1 MENKHDFMG
10 TENITSLIIKFSFP
24 AILGM
29 FVNALYNVVDRIYI
43 GRIKEIGHL
52 AIAGLG
58 IVFPLVIISF
68 SFALLFGIGSS
79 ACISLNLGDK
89 KVKKAEKYLGTA
101 IFLGIVVSI
110 LITIFNYLFLDKLL
124 YIIGASGYTFI
135 YAKDYFSIINFGIF
149 ALIMFNILNAVI
161 RADGN
166 PKMAMFTVLSGAIVN
181 IVLDPILIFY
191 FHLGVKG
198 AAIATII
205 SQYIS
210 FVLALYYFVS
220 KYSKLKILTK
230 YIRFDYEKAKKII
243 LLGSSAFAIQIGFSL
258 VNSILNV
265 VLKKYGGDISIS
277 AMTIVQSLMTFLLM
291 PIFGI
296 NQGIQP
302 ILGYNYGARKYKR
315 VASTLLQGI
324 LGATVIC
331 IIGFVL
337 IRLYGSRMLLI
348 FNKNRDLIKIT
359 TRALNIY
366 TLMLPIIGFQIVS
379 SIYFQAIGKPRLSL
393 LISLSRQ
400 ILVMIPSLFLLSRIF
415 GLNGIW
421 YATPTADLIATL
433 ITFVYIMKELKYL
446 KMEEN

>member
-24 AILGM
+24 AMLGM

>member
-1 MENKHDFMG
+1 MENKHDFME

-24 AILGM
+24 AMLGM
-29 FVNALYNVVDRIYI
+29 LVNALYNVVDRIYI
-43 GRIKEIGHL
+43 GRIPDIGHL

-68 SFALLFGIGSS
+68 SFALLLGIGSS

-89 KVKKAEKYLGTA
+89 KIEKAEKYLGTM
-101 IFLGIVVSI
+101 IFMSI
-110 LITIFNYLFLDKLL
+110 LLSIVITVFNYLFLDKML
-124 YIIGASGYTFI
+124 IMIGASGATFV
-135 YAKDYFSIINFGIF
+135 YSKDYFSIINLGVF
-149 ALIMFNILNAVI
+149 ALIMSNSLNSVI

-166 PKMAMFTVLSGAIVN
+166 PKMAMFTVLIGAIVN
-181 IVLDPILIFY
+181 IILDPIFIFY
-191 FHLGVKG
+191 FNLGVKG
-198 AAIATII
+198 AALATIV

-210 FVLALYYFVS
+210 LAWTVYYFTS
-220 KYSKLKILTK
+220 KQSKLKIVPE
-230 YIRFDYEKAKKII
+230 YVRFNYSRAKKIF

-258 VNSILNV
+258 VNSLLNIT
-265 VLKKYGGDISIS
+265 LKKYGGDISIG
-277 AMTIVQSLMTFLLM
+277 AMTTVQSIMTFLLM

-302 ILGYNYGARKYKR
+302 ILGYNYGAKKYKR

-324 LGATVIC
+324 LGATIIC
-331 IIGFVL
+331 CIGFVL
-337 IRLYGSRMLLI
+337 VRIFGNDMIKI
-348 FNKNRDLIKIT
+348 FNKNTDLIGLATK
-359 TRALNIY
+359 ALKIY

-400 ILVMIPSLFLLSRIF
+400 ILVMIPSLFILSKIF

-421 YATPTADLIATL
+421 YATPTADLIATI
-433 ITFVYIMKELKYL
+433 ITFVHIIKELKYL
-446 KMEEN
+446 RQADL